1 VGLAA
6 GAQTQLTTLSL
17 SLPLKCEPTP
27 QTPCFPLLPG
37 ARAGHDAHAGGR
49 RLPAV
54 GVFAAVHHPNPN
66 PYSQVRVLD
75 TTPTLAG
82 AGCPLWVLP
91 PQYTTVPLLPV
102 GDTAAAY
109 HVMQSPGG
117 AEPTLTVDAAGRVV
131 TVSPPPA
138 TVCLPT

>member
-1 VGLAA
+1 M
-6 GAQTQLTTLSL
+6 S
-17 SLPLKCEPTP
+17 PLHK
-27 QTPCFPLLPG
+27 
-37 ARAGHDAHAGGR
+37 
-49 RLPAV
+49 
-54 GVFAAVHHPNPN
+54 HPVS

-138 TVCLPT
+138 TFCLPT